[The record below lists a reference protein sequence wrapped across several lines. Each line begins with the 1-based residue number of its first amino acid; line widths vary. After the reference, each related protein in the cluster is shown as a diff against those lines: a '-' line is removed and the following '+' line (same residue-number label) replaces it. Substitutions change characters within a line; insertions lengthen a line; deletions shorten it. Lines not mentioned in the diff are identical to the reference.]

1 MEDNSKDIS
10 SHQSILKATGVF
22 GFLQVLK
29 LIISVITSKFVA
41 VFLGPFGIGLVALLT
56 NAASLISSIT
66 SFEFLKVGTRE
77 IALHSADE
85 HSDELSKS
93 IKNLQ
98 RIALFVGVFGAL
110 VSVVFSETLSNFIF
124 GNSSKKQWF
133 YVLGFYFIMTG
144 FSNARMAILQ
154 GVNQIKT
161 LAWCNIVIAFFSAI
175 GSILIYYYLKIDGII
190 WVVLYTSA
198 VTFLV
203 TIYFTKQYTFQFD
216 FANATEFIRQSS
228 PMMKSGFVLSIN
240 LILGQVCFF
249 IIRLFLN
256 EGGSSSS
263 VLGFYQVNTI
273 IIVNYLGLIFN
284 AMSYDFYPKLTAV
297 NSNTKKVNELV
308 NSQIEIAILLVT
320 PAIIFL
326 YIFGPLLIQ
335 ILFTKEFLAAFSILK
350 LALISVVLKS
360 ILMPM
365 AYLILAKGDRWQ
377 YFKQELLADVLNV
390 TLTLFL
396 YQRLGLEGIG
406 LAYIIN
412 YIIYGIYVYYVVK
425 NKYNFT
431 FYKECKKLITISV
444 LLSIFSVFVVLFID
458 GVWNYLLLSL
468 LILLSV
474 AFSYNELNKRVSI
487 SSYIKSKLSRFRR

>member
-41 VFLGPFGIGLVALLT
+41 VFLGPYGIGLVSLLT

-66 SFEFLKVGTRE
+66 SFESLKVGTRE
-77 IALHSADE
+77 VALHSADE
-85 HSDELSKS
+85 DSEELSKS

-98 RIALFVGVFGAL
+98 RIALFVGLFGAF
-110 VSVVFSETLSNFIF
+110 VSVVFSDTLSNFIF
-124 GNSSKKQWF
+124 GNSEKKQWF
-133 YVLGFYFIMTG
+133 YVLGFYFILTG

-161 LAWCNIVIAFFSAI
+161 LAWCNIIIAFFSAI
-175 GSILIYYYLKIDGII
+175 GSILIYYYLTIDGII
-190 WVVLYTSA
+190 WVVVYTSA

-216 FANATEFIRQSS
+216 FANVNEFIRQSS
-228 PMMKSGFVLSIN
+228 PMMKLGFVLSIN
-240 LILGQVCFF
+240 LILGQICFF
-249 IIRLFLN
+249 IIRLYLN
-256 EGGSSSS
+256 EDGGSSS

-284 AMSYDFYPKLTAV
+284 AMAYDFYPKLTAI

-326 YIFGPLLIQ
+326 YIFGPFLIQ
-335 ILFTKEFLAAFSILK
+335 ILFTVEFLPAFSILK

-360 ILMPM
+360 VLMPM

-377 YFKQELLADVLNV
+377 YFKQELLGDVLNV
-390 TLTLFL
+390 TLTIFL
-396 YQRLGLEGIG
+396 YQSLGLVGIG
-406 LAYIIN
+406 LAYILN
-412 YIIYGIYVYYVVK
+412 YITYGIYVYYVVK

-431 FYKECKKLITISV
+431 FYKECKKLIVISV
-444 LLSIFSVFVVLFID
+444 LLSVFSVFVVFYVN
-458 GVWNYLLLSL
+458 GVWSYVLLSIL
-468 LILLSV
+468 MLLSFS
-474 AFSYNELNKRVSI
+474 FSYNELNKRVSI
-487 SSYIKSKLSRFRR
+487 SNYIKTKLSRFKR